1 MNREPIMIVRLLRVV
16 AIVCLLGGGAS
27 ERVSAQVTPSPEAVA
42 AANELFAILSVD
54 LMKQLTAQMT
64 NLMWPMV
71 EQKAR
76 AEKIDDGTIAELRQ
90 EFDRVQSTSM
100 TDIMKEAPP
109 IYARHFSVDE
119 LHQLTAF
126 YQTPIGAKALRE
138 LPQVMGE
145 FVTVIGPR
153 MQNMQQQAGAG
164 FDQIL
169 RQHGYI
175 K

>member
-1 MNREPIMIVRLLRVV
+1 MRILRIF
-16 AIVCLLGGGAS
+16 AILVLLGGVTERAGAQTS
-27 ERVSAQVTPSPEAVA
+27 PAQVAPSPEALA

-54 LMKQLTAQMT
+54 LIKQLTAQMT

-76 AEKIDDGTIAELRQ
+76 AEKIDDGTITELRQ
-90 EFDRVQSTSM
+90 EFDRVQSANM
-100 TDIMKEAPP
+100 TQIMKEAPP
-109 IYARHFSVDE
+109 IYARHFSIDE

-126 YQTPIGAKALRE
+126 YRTPIGAKALHE

-145 FVTVIGPR
+145 FVAVIGPR
-153 MQNMQQQAGAG
+153 MQEMQRQAEEG
-164 FDQIL
+164 FEKIL
-169 RQHGYI
+169 RAHGYV